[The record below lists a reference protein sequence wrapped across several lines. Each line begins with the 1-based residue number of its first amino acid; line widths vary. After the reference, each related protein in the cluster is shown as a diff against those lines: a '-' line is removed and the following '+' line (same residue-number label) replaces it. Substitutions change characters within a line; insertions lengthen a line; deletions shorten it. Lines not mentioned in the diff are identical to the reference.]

1 MLDVTSNN
9 AYLRCWNAPADT
21 AANHQIDLGST
32 AGDSFITFS
41 PNGAER
47 MRIDADGQ
55 VLVRRTADYDGS
67 NLYCLQVG
75 DGTVDNH
82 SNTLELN
89 QTATTNR
96 YFVIVTNPNG
106 AIGSIQGSGTTT
118 TYNTTSDYRLKEDLR
133 DFNGLDLISKIPVY
147 DFKWKLDDTRS
158 YGVIAHE
165 LAEVLPNAVAG
176 EKDDKEMQQ
185 ADYSKLVPVLL
196 KSIQEL
202 EARVKEL
209 ENK

>member
-1 MLDVTSNN
+1 
-9 AYLRCWNAPADT
+9 
-21 AANHQIDLGST
+21 
-32 AGDSFITFS
+32 
-41 PNGAER
+41 

-82 SNTLELN
+82 TPIVCTVASTSARNQIVFSNFSSNNVGQISTSGSA
-89 QTATTNR
+89 TA
-96 YFVIVTNPNG
+96 
-106 AIGSIQGSGTTT
+106 
-118 TYNTTSDYRLKEDLR
+118 YNTSSDYRLKEDLQ
-133 DFNGLDLISKIPVY
+133 DFNGLDKVSKISVY
-147 DFKWKLDDTRS
+147 DFKWKEYDSRA
-158 YGVIAHE
+158 YGVLAHE
-165 LAEVLPNAVAG
+165 LEEVLPQAVNG
-176 EKDDKEMQQ
+176 EKDAEEMQSV
-185 ADYSKLVPVLL
+185 DYSKLVPVLL